1 MKVKS
6 IRQLR
11 NLAGKKVFLRADFNV
26 PLRKGEV
33 QDDYKIAAALPTI
46 RYLLRYKCKI
56 IIATHLGDAEGG
68 KNMVRSVKPVA
79 ERLREL
85 LGRKV
90 KLVND
95 CLGKSAEKEASK
107 MKEGEILVLENLRF
121 YKEEENNNSNF
132 AKSLAGLAQIY
143 PAPFKIPRPLAARP
157 IKSIFAARFNT
168 PPQRCGIYVN
178 DAFAV
183 CHRNHASVS
192 AIKKYLPSYA
202 GLLIEKEIVNLE
214 KALKPKKPLVVVIGG
229 AKVSTKLPFVKK
241 VFNKAERILVGGA
254 LANIFL
260 AAKGYEVGKS
270 LAPKEEI
277 KVLKRESLFLKKSSY
292 RKILLPID
300 VVVGDKIDG
309 RGKAAVRMADKVGK
323 NEIILDI
330 GPATIKFYSKNIKEA
345 KTIIWNGPMGKFEAE
360 HFKHGTLAIARL
372 IASRSRGRAF
382 GLVGGGE
389 TVEALKMTGMM
400 DYVDWVST
408 GGGAMLA
415 FLAGEPMPGLEGIVK
430 YKV

>member
-11 NLAGKKVFLRADFNV
+11 NLRGKKIFLRADFNV

-56 IIATHLGDAEGG
+56 IIATHLGEAGG
-68 KNMVRSVKPVA
+68 RKTNVHSVKPVA
-79 ERLREL
+79 KKLAAL

-90 KLVND
+90 RFVND
-95 CLGKSAEKEASK
+95 CIGNGVIKEASK
-107 MKEGEILVLENLRF
+107 IKESEVLVLENLRF
-121 YKEEENNNSNF
+121 YKEEKGNNKIF
-132 AKSLAGLAQIY
+132 AKSLAKLAD
-143 PAPFKIPRPLAARP
+143 
-157 IKSIFAARFNT
+157 
-168 PPQRCGIYVN
+168 IYVN

-183 CHRNHASVS
+183 CHREHASVS

-202 GLLIEKEIVNLE
+202 GLLLEKEVLNLG
-214 KALKPKKPLVVVIGG
+214 KALKSKKPLVVVMGG
-229 AKVSTKLPFVKK
+229 VKISTKLPFVKK
-241 VFNKAERILVGGA
+241 VFHKAERILVGGA

-260 AAKGYEVGKS
+260 AARGYEVGRS

-277 KVLKRESLFLKKSSY
+277 TALKKESLFSEKSNQ
-292 RKILLPID
+292 RKVLLPID
-300 VVVGDKIDG
+300 VVVGGKIDG
-309 RGKAAVRMADKVGK
+309 SGKAAVKKAAQVNK

-330 GPATIKFYSKNIKEA
+330 GPATIKFYSKHIKEA
-345 KTIIWNGPMGKFEAE
+345 GTIIWNGPMGKFEAE

-382 GLVGGGE
+382 GLAGGGE
-389 TVEALKMTGMM
+389 TVEALKMSQMM

-415 FLAGEPMPGLEGIVK
+415 FLAGEPLPGLRGIVK
-430 YKV
+430 